1 MKVLGNF
8 VLITPIEAKEEQT
21 SIGGFI
27 TSSID
32 NSKMRYQE
40 ATVVQVGS
48 DVTCIKE
55 GDLIAF
61 ENSAGHSIRID
72 GVFYTLILARDIAI
86 IL

>member
-1 MKVLGNF
+1 MKVLGSF
-8 VLITPIEAKEEQT
+8 VLIIPIEAKEEQ
-21 SIGGFI
+21 SSLGGFI
-27 TSSID
+27 TSVID

-40 ATVVQVGS
+40 ATVVQAGT
-48 DVTCIKE
+48 DVTCVKE

-61 ENSAGHSIRID
+61 ENSSGHTIRID